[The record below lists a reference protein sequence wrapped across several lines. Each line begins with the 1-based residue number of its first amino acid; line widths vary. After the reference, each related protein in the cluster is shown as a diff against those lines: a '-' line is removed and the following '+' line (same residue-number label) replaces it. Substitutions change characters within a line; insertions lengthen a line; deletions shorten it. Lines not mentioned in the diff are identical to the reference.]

1 MKFFSLFV
9 NGKDVDTGKYEYF
22 PYADKSIS
30 DFKKT
35 YKIISE
41 LKKGKTVE
49 DADKY
54 VYAKYCVGNDDL
66 NKKAIDAAHK
76 ASIIMKDIPLSKR
89 GKIIYDI
96 GKKFKLNKEK
106 ILKLLIIEGH
116 PKKLAEWEI
125 NSLDNV
131 FNEETIENY
140 KKFLFENSGIKG
152 REKLFL
158 IRKPDGVVVLVP
170 PKNAPA
176 SNSVSAV
183 YCFLAANAIIVK
195 APLKMPISTIF
206 LWKNIIG
213 QALKENGAPDGIMN
227 IITGNSKNITDEW
240 VQNPKV
246 KDIFFFG
253 ESKKGLEIAQRAF
266 DNNKKAILELSG
278 NDTMFI
284 WKDCDID
291 SASDSALD
299 AFLGSTQICMLPKN
313 IIVHEKIYDKFM
325 EKFLFKVKNLK
336 FGLPSD
342 EQTYFTPVVRM
353 KDCQDF
359 LCDALNKGANLL
371 CGGKRVNFNGISD
384 ERGIYFQPTLVE
396 IESDNSEIFN
406 MKLVKEEN
414 FFPVIP
420 VIKVKS
426 SKKIDKE
433 KDKEI
438 FQQMLNFARQNEYG
452 LRVSV
457 WVKSPFYI
465 KRFIKYID
473 NCAMLRINSRHIC
486 FSSLLPGHGGT
497 GKTGGPY
504 GEASYL
510 VKKMTHLQ
518 SISLTN

>member
-1 MKFFSLFV
+1 MEFFSLFV

-22 PYADKSIS
+22 PYADKAIS

-41 LKKGKTVE
+41 LKKGKPIE

-54 VYAKYCVGNDDL
+54 IYAKYCVGNDDL
-66 NKKAIDAAHK
+66 NRKAIDAAHK
-76 ASIIMKDIPLSKR
+76 ASVIMKDFSLSKR
-89 GKIIYDI
+89 TKIIYDI
-96 GKKFKLNKEK
+96 GKLFKLNKEK
-106 ILKLLIIEGH
+106 ILELLIIEGH

-131 FNEETIENY
+131 FNKETIEFY
-140 KKFLFENSGIKG
+140 KKSLFENPGING

-158 IRKPDGVVVLVP
+158 IRKPDGVVALVP

-183 YCFLAANAIIVK
+183 YCFLAANAIVIK

-206 LWKNIIG
+206 LWKNIVG
-213 QALKENGAPDGIMN
+213 RALKENGAPDGIMN

-240 VQNPKV
+240 LQNSKV
-246 KDIFFFG
+246 NDIFFFG
-253 ESKKGLEIAQRAF
+253 ESEKGLEIAKRAF

-284 WKDCDID
+284 WKDCDING
-291 SASDSALD
+291 ASDSALD

-313 IIVHEKIYDKFM
+313 IIVHEKIYDNFV
-325 EKFLFKVKNLK
+325 EQFLFKIKKLK
-336 FGLPSD
+336 FGLPSK
-342 EQTYFTPVVRM
+342 EQTYFTPVVKM
-353 KDCQDF
+353 KDCQNS
-359 LCDALNKGANLL
+359 LCDALSKGARLL
-371 CGGKRVNFNGISD
+371 CGGKRVNFNGIPD
-384 ERGIYFQPTLVE
+384 ENGIYFQPTLVE

-420 VIKVKS
+420 IIKVKS

-438 FQQMLNFARQNEYG
+438 FQKMLNFTQQNEYG

-457 WVKSPFYI
+457 WVKSHFYT

-473 NCAMLRINSRHIC
+473 NCAMLRINSKHID
-486 FSSLLPGHGGT
+486 FSLWLPGHGGT
-497 GKTGGPY
+497 RKTGGPY
-504 GEASYL
+504 GEASFL

-518 SISLTN
+518 AISLTN